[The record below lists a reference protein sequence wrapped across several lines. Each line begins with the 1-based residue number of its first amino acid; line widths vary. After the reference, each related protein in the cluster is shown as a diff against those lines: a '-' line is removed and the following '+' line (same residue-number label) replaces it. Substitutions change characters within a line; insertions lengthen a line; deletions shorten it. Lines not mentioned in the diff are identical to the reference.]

1 MSLGAPRPV
10 PLTAVRALALE
21 AQRLTTPLSTMPSGD
36 LETIYNTVEQLGC
49 VQIDTLQMVHRSQ
62 YLVLWSRLGCY
73 DPADFDRLIF
83 DPAERR
89 LYEYWQHAA
98 SIIPLK
104 HYRYSL
110 PLMARYRNGHG
121 WREWDK
127 QPENQALIAQAREHI
142 QANGGVRAGD
152 FEYNGS
158 KRGPW
163 WDWKPIKAALEYLYD
178 TGEAMIADR
187 PNFQRVYDL
196 RERVLPAWVDT
207 TEPGHE
213 EMVRF
218 RLEQAA
224 RAAGI
229 ATGAQ
234 IAGYAYLKRGE
245 SAAALKSLVEQGTL
259 VEVEAE
265 TLNGEPVPMLV
276 HRETLS
282 RVEQALDGAIATERT
297 TYLSPFDSLFW
308 ATGRDEMIW
317 GFRQRLEAYTPAPK
331 RIWGYF
337 CLPILQRDRL
347 VGRFDPKLDR
357 KTGTLRLR
365 ALYLEPG
372 VAPEEQ
378 VIADVAAAM
387 REFLA
392 FHDAHD
398 LVIERSDPLAFGDR
412 LLAAL

>member
-1 MSLGAPRPV
+1 MSLGAPRLA
-10 PLTAVRALALE
+10 PLTAVRTLALE
-21 AQRLTTPLSTMPSGD
+21 AQRLTTPLPTPLSGD

-49 VQIDTLQMVHRSQ
+49 VQIDTLQMVRRSQ
-62 YLVLWSRLGCY
+62 YLVLWSRLGRY

-104 HYRYSL
+104 YYRYSL

-127 QPENQALIAQAREHI
+127 QPENQALIAQARAHI

-163 WDWKPIKAALEYLYD
+163 WDWKPIKAALEHLYD

-196 RERVLPAWVDT
+196 RERVLPEWVDT
-207 TEPGHE
+207 TEPTYE
-213 EMVRF
+213 EMVSF

-229 ATGAQ
+229 ATAPQ
-234 IAGYAYLKRGE
+234 LVSYAYLKRTE
-245 SAAALKSLVEQGTL
+245 SAQVLGSLMEQGAL

-265 TLNGEPVPMLV
+265 TANGGTAPMLV
-276 HRETLS
+276 HRETLPLLE
-282 RVEQALDGAIATERT
+282 RALDGALVAERT
-297 TYLSPFDSLFW
+297 TFLSPFDSLFW
-308 ATGRDEMIW
+308 TTGRDEQVW

-337 CLPILQRDRL
+337 CLPILHRDRL
-347 VGRFDPKLDR
+347 VGRFDPKLER

-365 ALYLEPG
+365 ALYLEPA

-378 VIADVAAAM
+378 VIAGVAAAM

-398 LVIERSDPLAFGDR
+398 LVIERSDPDVFGDR

>member
-224 RAAGI
+224 RAACI